1 MPSAPRP
8 SRTTMQDV
16 SRLAGVSIA
25 TVSAVVNSKTVV
37 SEELTARVKRAIQ
50 MLNYQPDI
58 VARSLR
64 MQKSLAFGIIMPQI
78 ASPFYAEVL
87 RGAEDEARKNGYS
100 ILISDSRGDPEEERK
115 QLTILISRRVD
126 GILLAPAS
134 LQTMSY
140 ERLDSGL
147 SAVLFDRFPPGY
159 QGSVVMVDNVEACR
173 KGTRHLVDCGHRR
186 IAVISG
192 TPGILTSEER
202 LRGVREELSASGHA
216 LPPEYIV
223 CGGFNMRE
231 AYEAAIKLLRLPQP
245 PTAVFSHNHEMTLGL
260 MRAIM
265 ELGIS
270 CPADVS
276 VLGFDDFVVGSDGFS
291 WATMFSPPISC
302 IAQPS
307 YAIGRESAA
316 ALIRK
321 MGPQREDDI
330 IPSAVLRLKA
340 ELRIRKSI
348 APPASSGTS
357 HKTRN

>member
-1 MPSAPRP
+1 MISTPRP

-25 TVSAVVNSKTVV
+25 TVSAVINGKTVV
-37 SEELTARVKRAIQ
+37 SEELTTRVNRAIL

-58 VARSLR
+58 LARSLR

-126 GILLAPAS
+126 GILLAPVS
-134 LQTMSY
+134 LQTMAY
-140 ERLDSGL
+140 EKLDPGL
-147 SAVLFDRFPPGY
+147 SIVLFDRFPPGY

-173 KGTRHLVDCGHRR
+173 KGTRHLIECGHRR

-202 LRGVREELSASGHA
+202 LQGVREELSAAGLA
-216 LPPEYIV
+216 LRPEYV
-223 CGGFNMRE
+223 GVGRFNMRE
-231 AYEAAIKLLRLPQP
+231 AYEAAIKLLQLPQP
-245 PTAVFSHNHEMTLGL
+245 PTAIFSHNHEMTLGL

-270 CPADVS
+270 CPLDVS

-291 WATMFSPPISC
+291 WATMFSPPITC

-307 YAIGRESAA
+307 YTIGRESVA

-321 MGPQREDDI
+321 MSPQPDAEVV
-330 IPSAVLRLKA
+330 PSAVLRLKA

-348 APPASSGTS
+348 APPASSDAS
-357 HKTRN
+357 QRIRS